1 MKLHNIVTRSDRTYR
16 SDDQEVVTDH
26 DLALTLDPI
35 DDSPYQ
41 DGCAEDT
48 DAQCCA
54 QDLATTIRPS
64 AILVHGGQQIWR
76 TMLVEA

>member
-1 MKLHNIVTRSDRTYR
+1 MRSDCTYR

-26 DLALTLDPI
+26 DLALALDPI

-41 DGCAEDT
+41 NDRAEDA

-64 AILVHGGQQIWR
+64 AILIHRGQQIWR
-76 TMLVEA
+76 TVLVKT